1 MSAHAH
7 SGLGSL
13 PKDHDLGSTLLVEQ
27 LLPLEESPE
36 WWRKDLSDVDTP
48 ADVPLSDTVRQK
60 NPTPDLQQL
69 AQQGHTIQPSQDER
83 HQEEASMS
91 DDVGAGTG
99 NLPLFPDSVVELQDA
114 EVEGPV
120 IIDNRSWQ
128 YKGFQEWINK
138 EMQNYRDGISKLEKF
153 TSNLKYTQIS
163 KRKLLTSA
171 PDECALHAYIVDKR
185 IDASKNGKQVSE
197 KEQNTGK
204 KRKQVESGQAEED
217 SSESNGSSAPEP
229 STINM
234 PSAKSA
240 RSFSSF
246 PSPLVI

>member
-69 AQQGHTIQPSQDER
+69 AQQGHTTQPSQDER